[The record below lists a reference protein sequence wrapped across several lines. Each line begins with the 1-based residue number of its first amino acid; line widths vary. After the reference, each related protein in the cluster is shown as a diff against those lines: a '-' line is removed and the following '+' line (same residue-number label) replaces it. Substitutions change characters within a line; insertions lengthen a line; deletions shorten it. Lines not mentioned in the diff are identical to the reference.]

1 MQSKKSL
8 VVFLGVVLGLCAAV
22 YVRGRLAMS
31 ETPARIESDSQA
43 ADSDTTAV
51 PNPAPLEGGLET
63 ATFGNGCFW
72 CTEAVFQRLKG
83 VDSVM
88 SGYSGGSVKNPTYQ
102 QVCTGTT
109 GHAEALQITF
119 DPGFPIQSCW
129 KFSGRPTIRP
139 L

>member
-22 YVRGRLAMS
+22 YVRGRFAMS
-31 ETPARIESDSQA
+31 ETPARIKTDSPA
-43 ADSDTTAV
+43 ADSQTAAV
-51 PNPAPLEGGLET
+51 RNPAPLDGGKEI

-88 SGYSGGSVKNPTYQ
+88 SGYSGGSVKNPSYQ

-109 GHAEALQITF
+109 GHAEAIQITY
-119 DPGFPIQSCW
+119 DPA
-129 KFSGRPTIRP
+129 
-139 L
+139 